1 MLQVLNSSLNDST
14 LRRQSLHGLRKVSAR
29 CGLLPKSYWIA
40 RSGLTA
46 VNDAPLTT
54 GRVSST
60 HQWLMHGKLVA
71 VKTINLDCVE
81 DFYAFKYVRLTPCS
95 KCLLTSVSVWTLI
108 EIVHQCDH
116 VETTTTSKCGQF
128 PRARFR
134 LSSDLSRISLDFQR
148 ELDHLCA
155 RAPQC
160 Q

>member
-1 MLQVLNSSLNDST
+1 
-14 LRRQSLHGLRKVSAR
+14 
-29 CGLLPKSYWIA
+29 
-40 RSGLTA
+40 
-46 VNDAPLTT
+46 
-54 GRVSST
+54 
-60 HQWLMHGKLVA
+60 MHGKLVA

-81 DFYAFKYVRLTPCS
+81 DFYAFKYVRLTPCL

-116 VETTTTSKCGQF
+116 METTTTPKCGQF
-128 PRARFR
+128 PWARFR
-134 LSSDLSRISLDFQR
+134 LSSYLSRISLDFQR